1 MVAEWLELG
10 PAIVAVTLGGDGV
23 VAGTSAGLHTT
34 RPGKKIDVVD
44 TVGAGDSFSS
54 ALLAGLHR
62 RGLLGAA
69 ARPGLHRLDAA
80 TLDAVLDESVA
91 AAAITCSRHG
101 ADPPTLA
108 DLGVG

>member
-1 MVAEWLELG
+1 MTAWWPG
-10 PAIVAVTLGGDGV
+10 RRPGCTP
-23 VAGTSAGLHTT
+23 T
-34 RPGKKIDVVD
+34 RPGKTIDVVD

-69 ARPGLHRLDAA
+69 ARHDLHRLDAP

-108 DLGVG
+108 DLGLG